1 MHNYQLVDTKLVGTA
16 IIPEVALREAI
27 VNALLH
33 RKYSIPGS
41 VKIALYDNRLE
52 IFSPGNFPGL
62 VDMNNLG
69 DGTTYLRNPN
79 LARNARRFGIIEK
92 LGTGIRL
99 ILESCKKAGL
109 KKPEFIEGADSVKV
123 IFHFLPD
130 EEKFSLEEDKLLALF
145 NMREEVKV
153 EDVQTYLNVS
163 RNTATRRLTQLL
175 ENGHIKRIGKGPAV
189 RYVKSNRT

>member
-1 MHNYQLVDTKLVGTA
+1 MHNNQLVDAKLAGTV

-27 VNALLH
+27 INALLH
-33 RKYSIPGS
+33 RKYSIPGT

-153 EDVQTYLNVS
+153 EDVQTYFTVS
-163 RNTATRRLTQLL
+163 RNTATRRLGQLL
-175 ENGHIKRIGKGPAV
+175 ENGHIKRIGKGPA
-189 RYVKSNRT
+189 